1 MLHDDGKDRLSGF
14 RYLLQTL
21 VGLPWSDGASAG
33 IRHVAIIDCN
43 LLDKQRIVFRN
54 KEALFKI

>member
-43 LLDKQRIVFRN
+43 LLDIIVFRN
-54 KEALFKI
+54 KEVLFKI